1 MMWST
6 FSCAYWPFGWP
17 LLWCVCINSLL
28 IFLLGCLP
36 FSYWFVVVSFL
47 YSGYTPT
54 LLLTSANYF
63 CRWLYLIHG
72 DNWEGRVVPL
82 GDVRSHMLRGHWF
95 LLSLFLVL
103 LLKSGEAV
111 WGMRRSRNHM
121 CGQEQ
126 GRRGHPNSLAGAT
139 LGVLVRNPKCGHEPC
154 CFWMCCLR

>member
-1 MMWST
+1 MILSIFSNACSLFVYYLWRNVYLPICPLSIFWS
-6 FSCAYWPFGWP
+6 
-17 LLWCVCINSLL
+17 
-28 IFLLGCLP
+28 
-36 FSYWFVVVSFL
+36 SFL